1 MTVAKITIVESKLFL
16 RDATGVIIGIAFP
29 AMLLIGLGLALPG
42 FLDPAEDLGGQRPID
57 IYVPITLAMAIA
69 TLAVSVLPNYLAAY
83 RERGVLR
90 RLATTP
96 VGPMNLLAAQ
106 VAVNLAAM
114 VVAVALAVAVAALG
128 FGVDLPR
135 QPAGFLIAFLLG
147 TGAMFA
153 LGLLIAAVAPR
164 AKTANGIG
172 MLIYFPMLF
181 FAGMWTPGP
190 VMPDPVRR
198 ISDFTPLGAASQAM
212 QDAWAGTFPEALH
225 LLVLAAYAALFGT
238 LAARFFRWE

>member
-1 MTVAKITIVESKLFL
+1 MTVARITIVESKLFL

-29 AMLLIGLGLALPG
+29 AMLLIGLGLGLPG
-42 FLDPAEDLGGQRPID
+42 FLDPADDLGGRRPID

-96 VGPMNLLAAQ
+96 VGPVNLLAAQ

-114 VVAVALAVAVAALG
+114 VVAVAFAVAVGALA
-128 FGVDLPR
+128 FDVDLPR

-172 MLIYFPMLF
+172 MMVYFPMLF

-190 VMPDPVRR
+190 VMPETVRR

-212 QDAWAGTFPEALH
+212 QDAWTGSFPEALH